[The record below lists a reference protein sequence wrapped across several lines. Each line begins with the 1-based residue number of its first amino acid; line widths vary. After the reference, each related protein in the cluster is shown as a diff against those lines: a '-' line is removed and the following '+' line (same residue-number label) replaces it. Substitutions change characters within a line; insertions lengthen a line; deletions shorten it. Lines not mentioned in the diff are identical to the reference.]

1 MVVETMEAVVA
12 EADPVVVVV
21 VVEEGNASILIFVS

>member
-12 EADPVVVVV
+12 VADPVV

>member
-12 EADPVVVVV
+12 VADPVVVV
-21 VVEEGNASILIFVS
+21 VVEEGNASIFIFVS

>member
-12 EADPVVVVV
+12 VADPVVV
-21 VVEEGNASILIFVS
+21 VVEEGNASIFIFVS